1 MSVRRLAAE
10 QPQSFE
16 FSTENRQWADKQISK
31 YPADRKASAV
41 IPLLWQA
48 QKQHDGWLPEPAIRH
63 VAEMLDMAY
72 IRVLEV
78 ATFYTMFNLEPVGR
92 HFVQLCGTTPCW
104 LRGAG
109 DLREVCKRVI
119 GPEKTVSADGE
130 YSWLEVECLG
140 ACVNAPMVQINDDF
154 YEDLDPEKFEDLL
167 CRLKAG
173 EAVTPGSQSGRETS
187 APQGGPLVLTT
198 EGPYDGVRQADYAG
212 TKAEP
217 VTPAVE
223 PEPVKPVGTS
233 KPVTPVTA
241 SAVPKPE
248 TKQADAAVK
257 PAPVAAAPESKQA
270 ETKPAAAN
278 NTPAQD
284 EEVDGEQPDS
294 LTEARDGGADDLK
307 RIKGVGP
314 KIEGILHSLG
324 YFHFDQIAA
333 WTPANVAWV
342 DERLRFKGRIGREN
356 WIAQAKELAAG
367 DDKTGGQN

>member
-1 MSVRRLAAE
+1 MSVRRLAEE
-10 QPQSFE
+10 QPESFE
-16 FSTENRQWADKQISK
+16 FSAENLQWANKQISK
-31 YPADRKASAV
+31 YPSDRKASAV

-63 VAEMLDMAY
+63 VAEMLGMAY

-109 DLREVCKRVI
+109 DLKEVCKRVI

-130 YSWLEVECLG
+130 YSWMEVECLG

-154 YEDLDPEKFEDLL
+154 YEDLDAAKLEDLL

-173 EAVTPGSQSGRETS
+173 DPVTPGSQTGRNTS
-187 APQGGPLVLTT
+187 APDGGPVVLMT
-198 EGPYDGVRQADYAG
+198 EGPYDGAAR
-212 TKAEP
+212 AE
-217 VTPAVE
+217 VQAVE
-223 PEPVKPVGTS
+223 
-233 KPVTPVTA
+233 
-241 SAVPKPE
+241 
-248 TKQADAAVK
+248 
-257 PAPVAAAPESKQA
+257 PAPVAEVVEAAPAIVTPVA
-270 ETKPAAAN
+270 EPEAPAKPEPAVSAPDAA
-278 NTPAQD
+278 PAQSESAAD
-284 EEVDGEQPDS
+284 DDVDGEQPEG
-294 LTEARDGGADDLK
+294 LAEARDGEPDDLK
-307 RIKGVGP
+307 RISGVGP

-342 DERLRFKGRIGREN
+342 DERLRFKGRIGRED
-356 WIAQAKELAAG
+356 WISQARKLAAG
-367 DDKTGGQN
+367 DDETGGQN

>member
-1 MSVRRLAAE
+1 MSVRRLAEE
-10 QPQSFE
+10 QPESFE
-16 FSTENRQWADKQISK
+16 FSAENLQWANKQISK

-63 VAEMLDMAY
+63 VAEMLGMAY

-109 DLREVCKRVI
+109 DLKEVCKRVI

-130 YSWLEVECLG
+130 YSWMEVECLG

-154 YEDLDPEKFEDLL
+154 YEDLDAAKLEEIL
-167 CRLKAG
+167 CKLKAG
-173 EAVTPGSQSGRETS
+173 EQVTPGSQTGRHTS
-187 APQGGPLVLTT
+187 APEGGPIVLTT
-198 EGPYDGVRQADYAG
+198 EGPYNGVVRAEVLEAE
-212 TKAEP
+212 AEP
-217 VTPAVE
+217 IAEITPAIEAPAAAPEAPAE
-223 PEPVKPVGTS
+223 PEPVVS
-233 KPVTPVTA
+233 TPEA
-241 SAVPKPE
+241 APAANGDAPEPE
-248 TKQADAAVK
+248 TADT
-257 PAPVAAAPESKQA
+257 APSAIDEDVA
-270 ETKPAAAN
+270 
-278 NTPAQD
+278 
-284 EEVDGEQPDS
+284 GEQPEG
-294 LTEARDGGADDLK
+294 LTEARDGGPDDLK
-307 RIKGVGP
+307 RISGVGP

-342 DERLRFKGRIGREN
+342 DERLRFKGRIGRED
-356 WIAQAKELAAG
+356 WIAQAKALAADN
-367 DDKTGGQN
+367 DDTGGQN